1 MCSRQCQNVFCVFSL
16 FCCDIFF
23 SKRYRSNKDSPKITY
38 FQLFSVFLWLASIF
52 KGLGES
58 PNACKTALTTKS
70 HLTQRPNDSPNW
82 PFPCLLRM
90 PSVSKLSKLTVS
102 VSFVNILDVF
112 YVALYKT
119 FAKLGVWFRWLV
131 QNKVSFCPRPAGV
144 PWDGPRLTQVPLTVL

>member
-38 FQLFSVFLWLASIF
+38 FQLCSVFLWLASIF

-58 PNACKTALTTKS
+58 PNACKTTLTTKS

-90 PSVSKLSKLTVS
+90 PTVASSSSSSSSSSSEESSSDESWERLNYYSYNYYCCYLTNHTWEWAAWWFFTYPDSVFQRYLQRK
-102 VSFVNILDVF
+102 
-112 YVALYKT
+112 Y
-119 FAKLGVWFRWLV
+119 
-131 QNKVSFCPRPAGV
+131 
-144 PWDGPRLTQVPLTVL
+144 